1 MKIFKAELIQLIVSN
16 GTGQLRFY
24 FPDNSVLRNTPTQ
37 VVKTKGIE
45 FYPSEAVP
53 LAPDGNTVMSSA
65 DLREGF
71 LVLYISEGEYLKVPI
86 SKFVSLHNNSVS
98 TDTNYPYVTNLAELA
113 DLMVNYPKSYVMF
126 PAAITTDR
134 TILCNVYYDFFVK

>member
-24 FPDNSVLRNTPTQ
+24 FPDNSILRNTPNQ

-45 FYPSEAVP
+45 FFPSEAVP
-53 LAPDGNTVMSSA
+53 LAPDGQTVMSSA
-65 DLREGF
+65 DLREAF
-71 LVLYISEGEYLKVPI
+71 LVLYISDGEYLKVPV
-86 SKFVSLHNNSVS
+86 SKFISLHNNSVS

-113 DLMVNYPKSYVMF
+113 DLMVNYPKSYIQF

-134 TILCNVYYDFFVK
+134 TILCCVYYDFYNK